1 MKTSTIST
9 KKTSCSNN
17 QPEVISLITKSALL
31 TEQYDKLVVK
41 NLIRV
46 DNYSLVKIFF
56 LQTQYNKVFKN
67 QEFLY
72 KYFRTKNVGI
82 KIGYMTYHDLEF
94 FFVIYL
100 TYVNISVV
108 NREIF
113 YLVPQLMDQGIFK
126 NVFMNHIS

>member
-1 MKTSTIST
+1 MKTSIVST
-9 KKTSCSNN
+9 NQTSCSNS
-17 QPEVISLITKSALL
+17 QPKVISLIKKSPLL

-108 NREIF
+108 NREFFI
-113 YLVPQLMDQGIFK
+113 
-126 NVFMNHIS
+126 